1 MDPFGSMAPKPNES
15 IKSPPHSHKLDITP
29 TCFNIST
36 PNITVISMDNAQSV
50 SPIPTVSN
58 NVSNAVPNAS
68 NDELTQGDLH
78 KFASLRTKNFKNPC
92 IAYLNIN
99 SLRGDKLTQLKEMLG
114 LVKPDILCIDET
126 KLTPD
131 FPTSQFHIDGY
142 HFPPFR
148 RDRPQRINSTHY
160 GGGKIVYV
168 KEDLISNRL
177 EKYETA
183 HAETI
188 CLDLTIQERKW
199 FLLFAYRPESID
211 RNLFF
216 DEMNKSLSKAAKDYE
231 NLIVAGDLNIDM
243 SAQHGTDRNNLLS
256 ELCGTFDLKNIV
268 KGVTCNMSERGSS
281 IDVILTNK
289 PRSFFN
295 TTTTE
300 TGLSDHH
307 CMISTFLRCHYE
319 KLPPKNFIY
328 RNTKNLNEEVF
339 INDIK
344 NIPMSELHRF
354 ENPFTGYETLF
365 KCIVDRHCPIK
376 TKKVRGN
383 DKPFM
388 TRELSKAIKDRSR
401 IINKYNKFKSRGNYL
416 EKQSI
421 MRKCRFLQ
429 YKAKKA
435 YFEKT
440 LTNDNMTNKNYW
452 KLMKPFLSEKGG
464 CYGTKITLN
473 EDGVMVS
480 EEKQLAHIF
489 NDQYVN
495 IVEKTTGAPPV
506 SVQNSGLDVNNIS
519 ITVNNIIKK
528 FKNHPSIKA
537 ICENNKSLEPFHIP
551 QPQLS
556 DIQDILKSIDTK
568 KSAGPGM
575 ILPSLVKMCY
585 KVIDKPLMELIGHII
600 SNNIFPDSPKIAHV
614 TPCYKKK
621 KRTDKANYRPVSVIG
636 SLPKIIERYIQNK
649 LCEHIDKC
657 LSTII
662 SAYRKNYSSNHV
674 LISMIEKWKKH
685 MDNKMFV
692 GAVLMD
698 LSKAFDCVPHD
709 LLIAKLH
716 AYKLDMNTL
725 ILFYSYLKNRQ
736 QCVKINNVFSSLMVL
751 VSGVPQGSILGPILF
766 NIFIND
772 LVYFIKSDL
781 GNYADDNTISD
792 GAYNIPDLIQILE
805 DESNNAIEWFKCNQ
819 MIVNPDKFQAII
831 LSRNSS
837 QQGTYTLKFDKHEI
851 QTSSEVTLLGIEIDN
866 KLNFKKHIHV
876 LVMRAGGQLN
886 FLIRN
891 KKFLNYDSKKVVI
904 ESFILANFNYCPLVW
919 HFCSSESM
927 KKMERIQERALRLL
941 LDDYTSDY
949 DQLLIKVTKP
959 TLEIRRLKLLATEIF
974 KTIKNLNAPFMKEV
988 FKLNTR
994 RADTGAD
1001 RLIVQSQISMK
1012 YGSYTLRSL
1021 GPKIWNKLPSEIKN
1035 SENLSTFKTLIK
1047 TWSGPKCH
1055 CGSCKYL
1062 GICS

>member
-1 MDPFGSMAPKPNES
+1 LLSAQESINADCPSFLPGEPHNSSDTIRNISAIAGNNSSDILGNNQTTFPEQVNES
-15 IKSPPHSHKLDITP
+15 TQTGLEGLATLKSKH
-29 TCFNIST
+29 
-36 PNITVISMDNAQSV
+36 
-50 SPIPTVSN
+50 
-58 NVSNAVPNAS
+58 
-68 NDELTQGDLH
+68 
-78 KFASLRTKNFKNPC
+78 FKNPC

-99 SLRGDKLTQLKEMLG
+99 SLRGDKFVQLKEMLDS
-114 LVKPDILCIDET
+114 VKPEIVCIDET
-126 KLTPD
+126 KLTAD
-131 FPTSQFHIDGY
+131 FTTAQFHIDGY
-142 HFPPFR
+142 HYPPFR
-148 RDRPQRINSTHY
+148 RDRIQNISSTHF

-168 KEDLISNRL
+168 KEDLISDRL
-177 EKYETA
+177 DKLETE

-199 FLLFAYRPESID
+199 FIMFAYRPESID
-211 RNLFF
+211 RKLFF
-216 DEMNKSLSKAAKDYE
+216 EEVNKSLSKAINDYE
-231 NLIVAGDLNIDM
+231 HLIIAGDLNIDI
-243 SAQHGTDRNNLLS
+243 AAGTDRHNLLT
-256 ELCGTFDLKNIV
+256 ELCGTFNLKNLV
-268 KGVTCNMSERGSS
+268 KGITCNMSQQGSS

-289 PRSFFN
+289 PGSFFHTN
-295 TTTTE
+295 TTE

-307 CMISTFLRCHYE
+307 LMISTFLRCHYE

-328 RNTKNLNEEVF
+328 RDIKSLNQEQF
-339 INDIK
+339 ILDIK
-344 NIPMSELHRF
+344 NIPMDELHRF

-388 TRELSKAIKDRSR
+388 TRELSKSIKDRSR
-401 IINKYNKFKSRGNYL
+401 IINKYNKFKSRENYL
-416 EKQSI
+416 AKQSI

-429 YKAKKA
+429 FKAKKA
-435 YFEKT
+435 YFDKT

-464 CYGTKITLN
+464 SYGTKITLKEN
-473 EDGVMVS
+473 GVMVS
-480 EEKQLAHIF
+480 DEKELAHIF
-489 NDQYVN
+489 NDQYIN
-495 IVEKTTGAPPV
+495 IVEKTTGDSPV
-506 SVQNSGLDVNNIS
+506 SIHNDGLDVNNIT
-519 ITVNNIIKK
+519 ITINNIIDS

-537 ICENNKSLEPFHIP
+537 IQENNQSLEPFHIP

-556 DIQDILKSIDTK
+556 DIQFILKNIDIK

-575 ILPSLVKMCY
+575 ILPSLVKMCS
-585 KVIDKPLMELIGHII
+585 KVIDKPLMELTGHII
-600 SNNIFPDSPKIAHV
+600 ANDIFPDSPKIAHV

-621 KRTDKANYRPVSVIG
+621 GRTDKANYRPVSVIG
-636 SLPKIIERYIQNK
+636 SLPKILERYIQNK

-662 SAYRKNYSSNHV
+662 SAYRKNYSANHV
-674 LISMIEKWKKH
+674 LIKMIEKWKKQ
-685 MDNKMFV
+685 MDNKLFV

-716 AYKLDMNTL
+716 AYKFDMKTL

-736 QCVKINNVFSSLMVL
+736 QCVKINNVFSSFMVL

-781 GNYADDNTISD
+781 GNFADDNTISD
-792 GAYNIPDLIQILE
+792 SAKTIPDLIKSLE
-805 DESNNAIEWFKCNQ
+805 HESNNAIEWFNMNL

-831 LSRNSS
+831 LNRNSRD
-837 QQGTYTLKFDKHEI
+837 QGTYTLKFDNNEI
-851 QTSSEVTLLGIEIDN
+851 QTSPEVTLLGIEIDN
-866 KLNFKKHIHV
+866 KLNFIKHIHQ
-876 LVMRAGGQLN
+876 LVKKAGGQLN

-891 KKFLNYDSKKVVI
+891 KKFLNYNAKKIVI

-927 KKMERIQERALRLL
+927 KKLERIQERAFRFL
-941 LDDYTSDY
+941 LDDYDSDCN
-949 DQLLIKVTKP
+949 QLLAKLNKP
-959 TLEIRRLKLLATEIF
+959 TLEIRRLRLLATEIF
-974 KTIKNLNAPFMKEV
+974 KTINNLNAPYMKEV

-994 RADTGAD
+994 REETGSD
-1001 RLIVQSQISMK
+1001 RLLVPSQISKK

-1021 GPKIWNKLPSEIKN
+1021 GPKIWNKLPSNIKN
-1035 SENLSTFKTLIK
+1035 SENLLTFKSLIN
-1047 TWSGPKCH
+1047 TWSGPICR
-1055 CGSCKYL
+1055 CSSCKYL
-1062 GICS
+1062 GICA

>member
-1 MDPFGSMAPKPNES
+1 LTGSDPVLTADIISANASETFENN
-15 IKSPPHSHKLDITP
+15 SPGIFS
-29 TCFNIST
+29 NISAIAE
-36 PNITVISMDNAQSV
+36 NNSSDIL
-50 SPIPTVSN
+50 SN
-58 NVSNAVPNAS
+58 NQVIH
-68 NDELTQGDLH
+68 GDLE
-78 KFASLRTKNFKNPC
+78 KLASLKMKNFKNPC

-99 SLRGDKLTQLKEMLG
+99 SLRGNKFIQLKEMLN
-114 LVKPDILCIDET
+114 LAKPEILCIDET
-126 KLTPD
+126 KLTSD
-131 FPTSQFHIDGY
+131 FPTAQFYIEGY
-142 HFPPFR
+142 HYPPFR
-148 RDRPQRINSTHY
+148 RDRVQRPNSTHF

-168 KEDLISNRL
+168 KEDLICDRL
-177 EKYETA
+177 DKYETE

-199 FLLFAYRPESID
+199 FIIFAYRPESID
-211 RNLFF
+211 RKLFF
-216 DEMNKSLSKAAKDYE
+216 DEMNKSLSKAVNDYE
-231 NLIVAGDLNIDM
+231 YLVVAGDLNIEMDKAR
-243 SAQHGTDRNNLLS
+243 STDRHNLLS
-256 ELCGTFDLKNIV
+256 ELCATFNLKNIV
-268 KGVTCNMSERGSS
+268 KGITCNMSEQGSS

-295 TTTTE
+295 TNITE

-307 CMISTFLRCHYE
+307 SMVSTFLRCHYE
-319 KLPPKNFIY
+319 KLPPKNFTY
-328 RNTKNLNEEVF
+328 RNTKNLKEEIF

-344 NIPMSELHRF
+344 NIPMHELHRF
-354 ENPFTGYETLF
+354 ENPFTGYEILF

-388 TRELSKAIKDRSR
+388 TRELSKSLKDRSR
-401 IINKYNKFKSRGNYL
+401 IINKYNKFKSRENYL

-429 YKAKKA
+429 FKAKKA
-435 YFEKT
+435 YFDKT
-440 LTNDNMTNKNYW
+440 LTNNNMTNKNYW

-464 CYGTKITLN
+464 NYGTKITLKEN
-473 EDGVMVS
+473 GIMVS
-480 EEKQLAHIF
+480 DEKELAHIF

-495 IVEKTTGAPPV
+495 IVEKTTGDPPI
-506 SVQNSGLDVNNIS
+506 SIHNDGLDVKNIT
-519 ITVNNIIKK
+519 ITINKIIET

-537 ICENNKSLEPFHIP
+537 IEENNQSLESFHIP

-556 DIQDILKSIDTK
+556 DIQVILKNINIK

-575 ILPSLVKMCY
+575 ILPSLVKMCSN
-585 KVIDKPLMELIGHII
+585 VIDNPLTELIGHII
-600 SNNIFPDSPKIAHV
+600 ANDIFPDSPKIAHV

-621 KRTDKANYRPVSVIG
+621 GRTDKANYRPVSVIG
-636 SLPKIIERYIQNK
+636 SLPKILERYIQNK

-662 SAYRKNYSSNHV
+662 SAYRKNYSANHV
-674 LISMIEKWKKH
+674 LIRMIEKWKKQ

-716 AYKLDMNTL
+716 AYKFDMKTL

-736 QCVKINNVFSSLMVL
+736 QCVKINNVFSSFMVL

-781 GNYADDNTISD
+781 GNFADDNTISD
-792 GAYNIPDLIQILE
+792 AAKNIPDLIKQLE
-805 DESNNAIEWFKCNQ
+805 DESNNAIEWFNNNQ

-831 LSRNSS
+831 LNRNSS
-837 QQGTYTLKFDKHEI
+837 DLGTYTLKFDNNVI
-851 QTSSEVTLLGIEIDN
+851 LTSSEVTLLGIEIDN
-866 KLNFKKHIHV
+866 KLNFKMHIHE
-876 LVMRAGGQLN
+876 LVKRAGGQLN

-891 KKFLNYDSKKVVI
+891 KKFLNYDAKKIVS

-919 HFCSSESM
+919 HFCSAESM
-927 KKMERIQERALRLL
+927 KKLERIQERTFRFL
-941 LDDYTSDY
+941 LDDYDSDY
-949 DQLLIKVTKP
+949 DQLLAKINKP
-959 TLEIRRLKLLATEIF
+959 TLEIRRLRLLATEIF
-974 KTIKNLNAPFMKEV
+974 KTINNLNAPYMKEV
-988 FKLNTR
+988 FMLNTR
-994 RADTGAD
+994 RSETASD
-1001 RLIVQSQISMK
+1001 RLVVQGQISMK
-1012 YGSYTLRSL
+1012 YGTYTLRSL
-1021 GPKIWNKLPSEIKN
+1021 GPKIWNKLPSDIKH
-1035 SENLSTFKTLIK
+1035 SKNLSVFKELIK
-1047 TWSGPKCH
+1047 AWSGPKCH

-1062 GICS
+1062 GICA